1 MDALD
6 RKIIEVLQRDGRI
19 TNAAL
24 AELVHLSPSACYERV
39 RRLEKTGVIASYRA
53 GLALDALGRSVT
65 VLATVALGSHEHAAF
80 QRFEAAIKRIPEVVE
95 CFKVS
100 GAFDY
105 VLRLVCPDMAR
116 YHAVSEAL
124 LSAGPPVAQL
134 HSYVVLE
141 HTKDFTGY
149 PLDRLL

>member
-6 RKIIEVLQRDGRI
+6 RKILEVLQRDGRI

-24 AELVHLSPSACYERV
+24 AERVSLSASACYERV
-39 RRLEKTGVIASYRA
+39 RRLEKSGIIASYNA
-53 GLALDALGRSVT
+53 GLALDRLGRSVT
-65 VLATVALGSHEHAAF
+65 VLATVALGSHDQAAF
-80 QRFEAAIKRIPEVVE
+80 QRFEAAVKRTPEIVE

-124 LSAGPPVAQL
+124 LASGPAVAQF
-134 HSYVVLE
+134 HSHVVLE
-141 HTKDFTGY
+141 HSKAFSGY